1 MANARTAGIGI
12 WLPWV
17 LLAVAVAGGL
27 ALLDRDVAQLAAP
40 ISRPVATPA
49 ATVRSPAQ
57 VALLRPRLHIDSR
70 AGTVNVGGQ
79 LGDADRARLDT
90 ALARTFKAEAVEGDI
105 GSDPGIEPAA
115 WLDEV
120 ILLLPDFKAR
130 TIRFAIDGDAA
141 RVDLSRVPERDRA
154 AVSKKI
160 RGLFTGIEVRGL
172 VD

>member
-1 MANARTAGIGI
+1 MAHARTPGIGI

-17 LLAVAVAGGL
+17 LLAVAVAAGL
-27 ALLDRDVAQLAAP
+27 ALLDRDGSQLAAP
-40 ISRPVATPA
+40 ISKPVATPVA
-49 ATVRSPAQ
+49 AVRSPAQ
-57 VALLRPRLHIDSR
+57 AALLQPRLHFDSR
-70 AGTVNVGGQ
+70 VGTMNVAGQ
-79 LGDADRARLDT
+79 LGDTDRARLDM

-120 ILLLPDFKAR
+120 ILLLPDFKA
-130 TIRFAIDGDAA
+130 TSIKFAIDGDAA

-154 AVSKKI
+154 AISKKI